1 MVTINKNIIGNWK
14 FRGVGDKGLLKA
26 NIFQEKCDPK
36 REFQTVGGGGG
47 GVNKMSSQCRIM
59 DVSRATDYI
68 TTIKCWEGK

>member
-47 GVNKMSSQCRIM
+47 GGETKGALNAGLWIFLEQQ
-59 DVSRATDYI
+59 I
-68 TTIKCWEGK
+68 T

>member
-1 MVTINKNIIGNWK
+1 MVTMNKNIIGNWK

-47 GVNKMSSQCRIM
+47 GVNKMSS
-59 DVSRATDYI
+59 
-68 TTIKCWEGK
+68 

>member
-36 REFQTVGGGGG
+36 REFQTVGGR
-47 GVNKMSSQCRIM
+47 VNKMSS
-59 DVSRATDYI
+59 
-68 TTIKCWEGK
+68 

>member
-36 REFQTVGGGGG
+36 REFQTVEGGGRGGG
-47 GVNKMSSQCRIM
+47 GVNKMSS
-59 DVSRATDYI
+59 
-68 TTIKCWEGK
+68 